1 MERFPAHAGA
11 FVRHLPLDIYL
22 LSFFER
28 AALHTSLGG
37 TGWRRIS
44 LFIIIG
50 DWADG
55 ADAVVIDIDNSD
67 NREPVFKSIG
77 LWKIGEICCDE
88 INKNA
93 EDLPCKGRFWS
104 AEEFLWVLFADW
116 GKWYSLGSKKRKP
129 YLLCEDL
136 EVQSRS
142 QLL

>member
-11 FVRHLPLDIYL
+11 FVRHLPLDIHL

-37 TGWRRIS
+37 AGRRRIS

-50 DWADG
+50 DWTDG

-77 LWKIGEICCDE
+77 L
-88 INKNA
+88 
-93 EDLPCKGRFWS
+93 
-104 AEEFLWVLFADW
+104 
-116 GKWYSLGSKKRKP
+116 
-129 YLLCEDL
+129 
-136 EVQSRS
+136 
-142 QLL
+142 